1 MKGENTNRQPM
12 QKSIGK
18 QGCAGIFSHTF
29 FDLPF
34 RSFFLLAPFFAA
46 LSLSLWLMVLNGWY
60 SFSTE
65 GLSATV
71 WHIHEMVFGFSAT
84 IAVAF
89 ILTAVQ
95 TWTGKRSLHGRFLAA
110 VLALWLVIRL
120 ALWINNSVSVD
131 LAILAQLLWWLIIIV
146 CYSRIV
152 ISTQNKRNYLFIP
165 ILVVMG
171 ALNLSV
177 LLAERFDYT
186 ALAMHMSRSMIL
198 VMGLLIGI
206 VGGRVIPFFTQKGL
220 ASAKAITSPQL
231 LSQCLIIVSVAGIGV
246 FSLSYFVPLKL
257 SPAILMISAGS
268 LHLLRICFWC
278 SWKTLKV
285 PLLWSLHLAYF
296 LLSIGLILLGVS
308 EYSSVISFSE
318 ALHLITVGGVSL
330 MILSMISRVA
340 LGHTGRVL
348 IVKPMIKIAFVMMFM
363 AAIVRG
369 VFPMLLLLAADMGL
383 NLSVNPYFV
392 AWNLGGLLWVLAMLI
407 FCKTYLP
414 IMISP
419 KVHR

>member
-1 MKGENTNRQPM
+1 MKQDNLNVQPM
-12 QKSIGK
+12 PKSVGN
-18 QGCAGIFSHTF
+18 QGGIGIFSHAF

-60 SFSTE
+60 DLPIE

-95 TWTGKRSLHGRFLAA
+95 TWTGKRSLHGRLLAA
-110 VLALWLVIRL
+110 VLALWLIIRL
-120 ALWINNSVSVD
+120 ALLINNSVSVD
-131 LAILAQLLWWLIIIV
+131 LAIFVQLLWWLIIIGF
-146 CYSRIV
+146 YSRIV
-152 ISTQNKRNYLFIP
+152 ISAQNKRNYLFIP

-177 LLAERFDYT
+177 LLAERFDNT
-186 ALAMHMSRSMIL
+186 PLAMHMSRSMIL
-198 VMGLLIGI
+198 LMGLLIGI

-220 ASAKAITSPQL
+220 ASVQPITSPKL
-231 LSQCLIIVSVAGIGV
+231 LSQCLIIVSVTGIGV
-246 FSLSYFVPLKL
+246 FALSYFVPLML
-257 SPAILMISAGS
+257 GTATLMISAGS
-268 LHLLRICFWC
+268 LHFLRVCFWF
-278 SWKTLKV
+278 SRKTLKV
-285 PLLWSLHLAYF
+285 PLLWSLHLAY
-296 LLSIGLILLGVS
+296 LLLAIGLILLGVS
-308 EYSSVISFSE
+308 ECSSVISFSD

-330 MILSMISRVA
+330 MVLSMISRVA
-340 LGHTGRVL
+340 LGHTARPL
-348 IVKPMIKIAFVMMFM
+348 IVKPMIKIAFVIMFM

-369 VFPMLLLLAADMGL
+369 AFPMLLLLAVDMGL
-383 NLSVNPYFV
+383 DFSVNPYFI

-414 IMISP
+414 IMLSP
-419 KVHR
+419 KVR